1 MFKIYE
7 VNNVGQKIKKKG
19 LTKPIAIKESAT
31 ESRILTTQSTLNL
44 FVHTV
49 ANIFYLEAKLTQLNS
64 TQRACTDA
72 GVNTSMSASI

>member
-7 VNNVGQKIKKKG
+7 VNNVGQEIKKQNG
-19 LTKPIAIKESAT
+19 LTKRIAIKESAT

-49 ANIFYLEAKLTQLNS
+49 ASIFYLEAKLNFTHLL
-64 TQRACTDA
+64 T
-72 GVNTSMSASI
+72 